1 VSVEI
6 ISRVL
11 PGIGVCQ
18 EIALRTGRRVGI
30 VTRRNGVRDIVLY
43 DEDGDGAL
51 GSVSLSDD
59 EANAVAEL
67 LGAPQLVA
75 RLSDL
80 QEQAGDLVTEQLPMP
95 YGSAYDGRPLG
106 DTQAR
111 TRTGAS
117 IVAILRDGMMH
128 ASPTPDFALRGGD
141 LVITVGT
148 REGVD
153 HVARILDEVRDS
165 DATTGPPH
173 PPSTG

>member
-1 VSVEI
+1 VSVQI

-18 EIALRTGRRVGI
+18 EVGLQNGHRVGI

-43 DEDGDGAL
+43 DEEGDGAL
-51 GSVSLSDD
+51 GSVSLNDD
-59 EANAVAEL
+59 EADPIAEL

-80 QEQAGDLVTEQLPMP
+80 LDQAGDLVTEQLPVP
-95 YGSAYDGRPLG
+95 AASPYDGRPLG
-106 DTQAR
+106 ETQAR

-117 IVAILRDGMMH
+117 IVAILRSGVPH
-128 ASPTPDFALRGGD
+128 PSPTPDFVLHRGD
-141 LVITVGT
+141 FVVTVGT

-153 HVARILDEVRDS
+153 AVAKILDGS
-165 DATTGPPH
+165 AGPP
-173 PPSTG
+173 GAG

>member
-18 EIALRTGRRVGI
+18 EIGLHDGSRVGI

-43 DEDGDGAL
+43 DEDGDGAI
-51 GSVSLSDD
+51 GTVSLSGD

-75 RLSDL
+75 RLADL
-80 QEQAGDLVTEQLPMP
+80 QEQAGDLVTEQLPIP
-95 YGSAYDGRPLG
+95 ADSPYDGRALG

-117 IVAILRDGMMH
+117 IVAILRNGVMH
-128 ASPTPDFALRGGD
+128 PSPNPDFALSGGD

-153 HVARILDEVRDS
+153 AVAKILDGTAGS
-165 DATTGPPH
+165 PAPPGTG
-173 PPSTG
+173 